1 MSLSKRKLTS
11 VRNGE
16 QRPTAARSAAEP
28 EPVDPRL
35 GGAFWRLFGSSAA
48 SNLADGVSRAVV
60 PLLAASLTRDP
71 LLISAVTSLSFL
83 PWLLFAL
90 PAGTLVDRSD
100 RRRVMVRSNLF
111 RAVLFALLASMV
123 ATGTAS
129 IWLLYVVVFTLG
141 VAETLYDSA
150 ARAVLPQIVRR
161 DQLDRGNGLLVTAE
175 TGMQAFV
182 GAPVG
187 ALIFGLA
194 AAAPLLGNM
203 AFYAVA
209 ALMMMTVAGRFTP
222 DRTGAPAAGFR
233 AELAAGVR
241 WLWGNRFLRQFAA
254 INGATSALQSMP
266 NAVLVLYV
274 LEVVGVSETY
284 FGLMMLGAGVGGL
297 LGGLVAPAVSRRLGR
312 VLTLSLTAVLF
323 PLPLIGMSLTDNAIL
338 GGTLY
343 GLGAFFVMIGNVL
356 SMSLRQALIPEE
368 LFGRVQGSY
377 RTLVWGGIPIGALA
391 GGVLAATT
399 NVPAVFAV
407 SGVGCLVVGVWMAWL
422 LRRHRAELAAAF
434 APPPTEPALAG
445 TDA

>member
-1 MSLSKRKLTS
+1 MSVLKRKS
-11 VRNGE
+11 
-16 QRPTAARSAAEP
+16 PSHRSAERQLATAGSAASP
-28 EPVDPRL
+28 EPVSPQL
-35 GGAFWRLFGSSAA
+35 SGAFWRLFGSSAA
-48 SNLADGVSRAVV
+48 SNLADGVGRAVV
-60 PLLAASLTRDP
+60 PLLAATLTRDP
-71 LLISAVTSLSFL
+71 LLISAITSLSFL

-100 RRRVMVRSNLF
+100 RRRVMIRSNLF
-111 RAVLFALLASMV
+111 RAVLFALLASVV

-129 IWLLYVVVFTLG
+129 IWLLYVVVFMLG

-175 TGMQAFV
+175 TGMQTFV

-187 ALIFGLA
+187 ALVFGLV
-194 AAAPLLGNM
+194 AAAPLFGNM

-209 ALMMMTVAGRFTP
+209 ALVMVTVAGRFAP
-222 DRTGAPAAGFR
+222 ERNAAPAAGFR

-241 WLWGNRFLRQFAA
+241 WLWGHRFLRQLAA
-254 INGATSALQSMP
+254 VNGVTSALQSMP

-274 LEVVGVSETY
+274 LEVARVQEVFY
-284 FGLMMLGAGVGGL
+284 GLVMLGGGVGGL

-312 VLTLSLTAVLF
+312 VRTLSLTAVLF
-323 PLPLIGMSLTDNAIL
+323 PLPLIAMSLTDNAIL

-343 GLGAFFVMIGNVL
+343 GLAAFFVMIGNVL

-399 NVPAVFAV
+399 NVPTVFAV
-407 SGVGCLVVGVWMAWL
+407 SGIGCLVVGVWVIAL
-422 LRRHRAELAAAF
+422 LRRHRDELTAAF
-434 APPPTEPALAG
+434 APSPTEPPQAVN
-445 TDA
+445 